1 MNVTQYSSS
10 LIDSLTLVLIS
21 VPPQRKK
28 TIDPEVDSGVLP
40 SSKPIPASAI
50 LTFVPDN
57 EVKKIVTRPQV
68 ENTSSLNAEK
78 QMVLRDRR
86 TAAGQDSLYSR
97 RKSVVLCDD
106 DTDGDAKSL
115 DGAQPTSSLDTVLVK
130 EESHGKDSAQ
140 VPSKEEEEGSTT
152 EMCAVEETGKESKMP
167 SEIKNVI
174 KNEGENS
181 TDASI
186 DSTISDK
193 HAVENSSSKNET
205 DEPINVSRN
214 GMNTQASSIKTEL
227 PSSSLANNSSVGLPA
242 STASEVKDGK
252 SVTVFSS
259 GAASN
264 QQLNAAQTSSAGNS
278 VPTAKQEVEQAVFRL
293 GSEANYSSY
302 VNQFT
307 SNPLA
312 LTKQQQLEQR
322 DKKRSVTHKFH
333 LNEVKW
339 HGEVCGSKEVILNT
353 LRFSIV
359 SLENSIASSFMHP
372 TWPGQRSTW
381 VKAVHL
387 SKTPQEFAAA
397 LSLLES
403 SIRPICYLSVWNDA
417 VGHVELH
424 RVMSEAR
431 QVGTKKKDHKE
442 EEEEP
447 EVESKGFGKL
457 ASLYLNRYK
466 AGLLFRVDAP
476 VSLIFTP
483 VTNYRHVHL

>member
-1 MNVTQYSSS
+1 MELSCHENMYLTQCSSFL
-10 LIDSLTLVLIS
+10 LII
-21 VPPQRKK
+21 VPPKRK
-28 TIDPEVDSGVLP
+28 TIDPEVDNGVLP

-68 ENTSSLNAEK
+68 ENTSSPSAEK

-86 TAAGQDSLYSR
+86 AAGQDSPYH
-97 RKSVVLCDD
+97 RKKPALLRDD
-106 DTDGDAKSL
+106 DAEEGVKSI
-115 DGAQPTSSLDTVLVK
+115 DGASRTSSLDAVLVK
-130 EESHGKDSAQ
+130 EESHEKDS
-140 VPSKEEEEGSTT
+140 VHVLSKGEEEGSS
-152 EMCAVEETGKESKMP
+152 EMCALEEAGKESKMP
-167 SEIKNVI
+167 SEIKSVI
-174 KNEGENS
+174 KNEGQDS
-181 TDASI
+181 TDASLV
-186 DSTISDK
+186 STVSDK
-193 HAVENSSSKNET
+193 LTVENSSSKKET
-205 DEPINVSRN
+205 DEPITVSQN
-214 GMNTQASSIKTEL
+214 GTSIQASSIKTEL
-227 PSSSLANNSSVGLPA
+227 PASSLANSSLALPA
-242 STASEVKDGK
+242 STALEVKDSK
-252 SVTVFSS
+252 PVTVLSS
-259 GAASN
+259 GAATN
-264 QQLNAAQTSSAGNS
+264 QQLGAAQTSSTGNS
-278 VPTAKQEVEQAVFRL
+278 VPTAKQEVEEPVFRL

-322 DKKRSVTHKFH
+322 DKKRSVTHKFN

-372 TWPGQRSTW
+372 TWPVQRSTW

-397 LSLLES
+397 LSFLES

-431 QVGTKKKDHKE
+431 QVAAKKKEHKE

-447 EVESKGFGKL
+447 ELESKGFGEYT
-457 ASLYLNRYK
+457 SLY
-466 AGLLFRVDAP
+466 
-476 VSLIFTP
+476 FT
-483 VTNYRHVHL
+483 

>member
-1 MNVTQYSSS
+1 M
-10 LIDSLTLVLIS
+10 
-21 VPPQRKK
+21 
-28 TIDPEVDSGVLP
+28 
-40 SSKPIPASAI
+40 
-50 LTFVPDN
+50 
-57 EVKKIVTRPQV
+57 KKIVTRPQV

-86 TAAGQDSLYSR
+86 TAGQDSLYSR
-97 RKSVVLCDD
+97 RKSGMLCDD
-106 DTDGDAKSL
+106 DTDGDVKSI
-115 DGAQPTSSLDTVLVK
+115 DGAQPTSSLDLGLVK
-130 EESHGKDSAQ
+130 EESNGKDSAQ
-140 VPSKEEEEGSTT
+140 VPSKEEEGSTT
-152 EMCAVEETGKESKMP
+152 EMFAVEEMGKESRMP
-167 SEIKNVI
+167 SEIENVI

-186 DSTISDK
+186 DSTIADK

-205 DEPINVSRN
+205 DEPINVSQN

-227 PSSSLANNSSVGLPA
+227 PSSSLPNNSSVALPA

-252 SVTVFSS
+252 SATVFSS

-359 SLENSIASSFMHP
+359 SLENSITSSFMHP

-397 LSLLES
+397 LSVLES

-447 EVESKGFGKL
+447 EVESKGFGKST
-457 ASLYLNRYK
+457 SLILNLCK
-466 AGLLFRVDAP
+466 AGLLFRVEP
-476 VSLIFTP
+476 PLCLIFTP
-483 VTNYRHVHL
+483 VTNHRQVYLQYQGPTNHNLP